1 MKASASTSILKR
13 LRLAAVSTAAL
24 FLILL
29 PARVRAQADGSLT
42 RGIGRYP
49 GDPAAFFGP
58 TARTAANGQRNLAL
72 HRSALASST
81 VDYNLTAHLV
91 TDGIVADRSGHLT
104 VTTPEG
110 VLPRREAEWAIDGGV
125 YSSNILM
132 GERTWIQYDWSGL
145 SIADIAAVRLDGR
158 VAYDDQRANK
168 GYRIAFETTTNGQTW
183 QTVGELRGDGLPGTP
198 MRYKL
203 HSDPNKQTSNDYL
216 PARVLEQTIKLSLSP
231 SGLSPNPSPVREGSK
246 VTSADGMQSP
256 LPNRGGVGGEAGT
269 LRLRLEMDG
278 AAYWDLHELYFLDA
292 EGKELWMQP
301 SQTFASAWMSDGGG
315 HQWLRVDLGAP
326 ATIDHI
332 TPHWLEE
339 PKRWHAETSDDGR
352 YVTLVMD
359 EPGASGRYALTEL
372 EVWGTG
378 GVAFEPHAQA
388 PRSSANR
395 IDLSG
400 GRWQLQRASEVAATG
415 EEIASRSFD
424 ASDWIWA
431 TVPGTVLT
439 SYVNIG
445 AVPDPNYAD
454 WVDQISESFF
464 RSNFWYRDEFEV
476 DAQLLASGTLRELHF
491 DGINWKANVYL
502 NGHRLGRIEGA
513 FMRGHFDVSSLL
525 VEGTN
530 VLAVEI
536 VANEH
541 FGSPKEKDENTTQF
555 NGGIL
560 GADNPTFH
568 ATIGWD
574 WITTVRGRNA
584 GIWNEVYLT
593 STPAVTLS
601 DPFVRTVVHDAKPSS
616 VSVSATP
623 SVFVYNHGDAPY
635 SGTLEGWIG
644 DVRFSQPVTIPA
656 HAEQEVTFDPNS
668 YPQLSHHDFR
678 LWWPNGYGEPY
689 RYEAGYRVINVNDNE
704 NDNVNDNEND
714 RSARRDASMS
724 EASLKNENY
733 FNGNEKASLT
743 YKAGLREM
751 TYKHVKDSLLVYIN
765 GRRFVPLGGN
775 WGFDEH
781 NLCYRSREYLTAVA
795 YHRDMHCTMIRNW
808 VGMIGDEAFYEA
820 CDSLGM
826 MIWQDFWL
834 ANPADG
840 PDPYDED
847 LFLRNARDYVR
858 RIRRYA
864 AIGLYCGRNE
874 GFPPEGIDRGLRA
887 CVSELTP
894 GHVYIPSSAD
904 ECVTGHGPYCTQP
917 ARVYFERQS
926 GKIHSER
933 GMPAVMNIE
942 SLSRTFSPDALWPQ
956 SRQWGQHD
964 YTLQGAQ
971 RASEFNDLV
980 EKAFGPS
987 ASARQFARRAQLINY
1002 DGYRAMYESTSR
1014 CRAGLLIW
1022 MSHPCWPSMVWQT
1035 YDYYFEPTAAY
1046 FGTKKAC
1053 EPLHIQLNAL
1063 TDSIEIVNA
1072 FAGDCRHLTAV
1083 ATIYDLSGR
1092 KVAERRQRLDAP
1104 DDTTTPWLHL
1114 PSLIP
1119 SAPSDVYFMR
1129 LQLLQGRKLVTSN
1142 TYIRGREEGNLR
1154 ALLSLPKASVTAATS
1169 VTSDRDGNCIVH
1181 VDLHNTSS
1189 TPAPF
1194 LRLNL
1199 KGTDGQQI
1207 LPATYS
1213 DNYFTLFPGD
1223 RRSIDI
1229 RYKACDARA
1238 QQPVVTTES
1247 LLDD

>member
-1 MKASASTSILKR
+1 MKASAPTSILKR

-49 GDPAAFFGP
+49 GDPVAFFGP

-168 GYRIAFETTTNGQTW
+168 GYRIAFETTTDGQTW
-183 QTVGELRGDGLPGTP
+183 QTVGELRGDDLPGTP

-216 PARVLEQTIKLSLSP
+216 PARVLEQTIKLSLS
-231 SGLSPNPSPVREGSK
+231 
-246 VTSADGMQSP
+246 
-256 LPNRGGVGGEAGT
+256 EAST

-278 AAYWDLHELYFLDA
+278 AAYWDLHEIYFLDA

-315 HQWLRVDLGAP
+315 RQWLRVDLGAP

-339 PKRWHAETSDDGR
+339 PARWHAETSDDGR
-352 YVTLVMD
+352 YVTLIME
-359 EPGASGRYALTEL
+359 EPGASGCYALTEL

-378 GVAFEPHAQA
+378 GIAFEPHAQA

-424 ASDWIWA
+424 ANDWIWA

-476 DAQLLASGTLRELHF
+476 DAQLLGSGTLRELHF

-536 VANEH
+536 IANEH
-541 FGSPKEKDENTTQF
+541 FGSPKEKNENTTQF

-601 DPFVRTVVHDAKPSS
+601 DPFVRTVVHNSKSSS

-644 DVRFSQPVTIPA
+644 DVRFSQPVSIPA
-656 HAEQEVTFDPNS
+656 HAEQEVTFDPARF
-668 YPQLSHHDFR
+668 PQLSHHAFQ
-678 LWWPNGYGEPY
+678 LWWPNGYGDPY
-689 RYEAGYRVINVNDNE
+689 RYDAGYRMI
-704 NDNVNDNEND
+704 
-714 RSARRDASMS
+714 
-724 EASLKNENY
+724 
-733 FNGNEKASLT
+733 NGNENGSKRMTNDESRCARNDEYKLPASPEGNPYSSFVTRHSSFENENASLT

-751 TYKHVKDSLLVYIN
+751 TYKHVEDSLLVYIN

-874 GFPPEGIDRGLRA
+874 GYPPAGLESGLRA

-904 ECVTGHGPYCTQP
+904 DCVTGHGPYCAQP

-942 SLSRTFSPDALWPQ
+942 SLSRTFTPEALWPQ

-987 ASARQFARRAQLINY
+987 ASARQFACRAQLINY

-1014 CRAGLLIW
+1014 CRSGLLIW

-1063 TDSIEIVNA
+1063 TDSIEVVNA
-1072 FAGDCRHLTAV
+1072 FAGDRRHLTAV
-1083 ATIYDLSGR
+1083 ASVYDLYGH

-1114 PSLIP
+1114 PSLLP
-1119 SAPSDVYFMR
+1119 AAPSDVYFLR
-1129 LQLLQGRKLVTSN
+1129 LQLLQGRTLVAAN

-1154 ALLSLPKASVTAATS
+1154 ALLSLPKANVTATTS
-1169 VTSDRDGNCIVH
+1169 VTSEGDDSRV
-1181 VDLHNTSS
+1181 VTVQLHNTSR

-1199 KGTDGQQI
+1199 KGADGEQI

-1213 DNYFTLFPGD
+1213 DNYFTLLPGE
-1223 RRSIDI
+1223 RRRVDI
-1229 RYKACDARA
+1229 RYKTCDARA
-1238 QQPVVTTES
+1238 QQPVVEVEG
-1247 LLDD
+1247 LE